1 MANENNFN
9 ENSEDY
15 DDNWVSKSSKKRQ
28 AHNLRDIG
36 ISIMNLS
43 DSEFDRISFED
54 DDSLKNALLV
64 ARTMKPRS
72 EELRREVL
80 HIEAL
85 LRTRSDEDI
94 ERYKNCLVSISGIK
108 VAGNAVTYN
117 IEKLRDSLISGG
129 IKAIND
135 LVAQNVEIDRQKLRS
150 LVSKAKKELEN
161 EGSDKKAYKELFQY
175 LKNFSIK

>member
-54 DDSLKNALLV
+54 DDSLKML
-64 ARTMKPRS
+64 
-72 EELRREVL
+72 
-80 HIEAL
+80 
-85 LRTRSDEDI
+85 
-94 ERYKNCLVSISGIK
+94 CL
-108 VAGNAVTYN
+108 
-117 IEKLRDSLISGG
+117 
-129 IKAIND
+129 
-135 LVAQNVEIDRQKLRS
+135 
-150 LVSKAKKELEN
+150 
-161 EGSDKKAYKELFQY
+161 
-175 LKNFSIK
+175 